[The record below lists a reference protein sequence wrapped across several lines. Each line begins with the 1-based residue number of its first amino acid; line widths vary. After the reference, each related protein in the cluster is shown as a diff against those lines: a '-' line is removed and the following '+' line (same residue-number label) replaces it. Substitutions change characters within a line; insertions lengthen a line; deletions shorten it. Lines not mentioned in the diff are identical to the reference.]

1 MTGAV
6 EAWCLKT
13 GMDQSIAI
21 PIDYMREYVIS
32 PSLVYIPSAP
42 DYCNTM
48 CLWQNLVIPIMDLGI
63 LAGNPESTST
73 AGIVIIS
80 YYEKEKTNS
89 VIKHSGFNVYAPP
102 TKLLIHNQELVD
114 LPDDYNSTLLPT
126 VTSCFEHNG
135 QLIYVHNIAHLF
147 SRVLR
152 ESVIAA

>member
-13 GMDQSIAI
+13 GVDQSIAI

-42 DYCNTM
+42 NYCNTM
-48 CLWQNLVIPIMDLGI
+48 CLWQNLNLPIMDLGV

-73 AGIVIIS
+73 AGVVIIS
-80 YYEKEKTNS
+80 YYEKTDS
-89 VIKHSGFNVYAPP
+89 VIKHAGFNVYAPP

-114 LPDDYNSTLLPT
+114 LPENYSSTLVPT
-126 VTSCFEHNG
+126 VTSCFKHNE
-135 QLIYVHNIAHLF
+135 QFIYVHNIPYLF
-147 SRVLR
+147 SKLLR